1 MRRVAAQIQERL
13 GARGAEVRLKPAGG
27 QFARLVSVAPI
38 ELLSSS
44 CVRLRKQ
51 SLLSN
56 GD

>member
-1 MRRVAAQIQERL
+1 
-13 GARGAEVRLKPAGG
+13 VRLKPAGG

-51 SLLSN
+51 SLMSN

>member
-1 MRRVAAQIQERL
+1 MREAAQIQERL
-13 GARGAEVRLKPAGG
+13 GAREAEVRLKPADG
-27 QFARLVSVAPI
+27 QFARLVSVALI

-51 SLLSN
+51 SVMSN